1 MSQRKPRGK
10 VATPPAQGVAKG
22 VAQGVD
28 WLGGELLVAMPGMTD
43 PRFAQAVICLCSH
56 SPDGAMGIMLNRPIE
71 GMSFDVLLRQLGLA
85 PVPPARRIRVLEGGP
100 VESGRGFVLHSAD
113 WSTEGS
119 LPVRGE
125 LALTANVEVLKAIAE
140 GGGPRLG
147 VLALGYAGWA
157 PGQLDDEIR
166 RNAWLSVPADEALLF
181 EHAPEGLWRRALA
194 KLRIDP
200 LMLSGPA
207 GRA

>member
-1 MSQRKPRGK
+1 MAQRKPRVK
-10 VATPPAQGVAKG
+10 VAKPSAK
-22 VAQGVD
+22 AVD

-43 PRFAQAVICLCSH
+43 PRFSQAVICLCSH
-56 SPDGAMGIMLNRPIE
+56 SPEGAMGIVLNRPID

-85 PVPPARRIRVLEGGP
+85 PVPPARRIRVIDGGP
-100 VESGRGFVLHSAD
+100 VEGGRGFVLHSDD

-140 GGGPRLG
+140 GGGPRVG

-157 PGQLDDEIR
+157 PGQLDAEIQ

-181 EHAPEGLWRRALA
+181 EHEPEDLWRRALA
-194 KLRIDP
+194 KLRIEP
-200 LMLSGPA
+200 VMLSGAA

>member
-1 MSQRKPRGK
+1 MAQRKPRVK
-10 VATPPAQGVAKG
+10 VATPPAQA
-22 VAQGVD
+22 VD

-56 SPDGAMGIMLNRPIE
+56 SPDGAMGIVLNRPLE

-85 PVPPARRIRVLEGGP
+85 PVPPARRIRVVEGGP
-100 VESGRGFVLHSAD
+100 VEGGRGFVLHSAD

-157 PGQLDDEIR
+157 PGQLDDEIQ

-181 EHAPEGLWRRALA
+181 EHAPEGLWRQALA

-200 LMLSGPA
+200 VMLSGAA